1 MNTNELAYLLIMLG
15 IFALLF
21 LVLRRLVWWY
31 WGIDK
36 HLANQQAIIEML
48 GKQIA
53 FQQIIEDQAARR
65 RSDSTQT
72 ALQSHQPQSQV
83 HRPNPLQP

>member
-36 HLANQQAIIEML
+36 HLANQQTIIDL
-48 GKQIA
+48 LSKQIA
-53 FQQIIEDQAARR
+53 FQQIIEDQAAKR
-65 RSDSTQT
+65 RSIPAS
-72 ALQSHQPQSQV
+72 QSHQSQSPT
-83 HRPNPLQP
+83 HRPSPLQP

>member
-36 HLANQQAIIEML
+36 HLANQQAIIDL
-48 GKQIA
+48 LSKQIA
-53 FQQIIEDQAARR
+53 FQQIIEDQAAKRR
-65 RSDSTQT
+65 PIPAS
-72 ALQSHQPQSQV
+72 QSHQPQSQA

>member
-65 RSDSTQT
+65 RSIPAS
-72 ALQSHQPQSQV
+72 QSHQPQSQA